1 MALRL
6 RKLGDEQ
13 ALSALQNIPSPSP
26 WSMIV
31 RFPESQDVYI
41 SAVMNATDRQQIGLQ
56 WNLMFT
62 LDAPVLIR
70 KGHPLSCSDD

>member
-6 RKLGDEQ
+6 PKLRGEQ
-13 ALSALQNIPSPSP
+13 AFCTPQNIPSPG
-26 WSMIV
+26 SMIV
-31 RFPESQDVYI
+31 RFQKSEYIYI
-41 SAVMNATDRQQIGLQ
+41 SAVMNATDRQQIGPQ

-70 KGHPLSCSDD
+70 KGHPLSRSDD

>member
-1 MALRL
+1 MMALRL
-6 RKLGDEQ
+6 PNFGGEQ
-13 ALSALQNIPSPSP
+13 VFWALQNIPSLG
-26 WSMIV
+26 SMTV
-31 RFPESQDVYI
+31 RFQQSEDIHI

-70 KGHPLSCSDD
+70 KGHPLSPSDD